1 MKPMVVK
8 QKKSIEGVQTKNL
21 KVLPDERGRLME
33 VLRSDDAIFSKF
45 GQLYVTTAYPG
56 VVKAWHY
63 HKKQV
68 DHFVVVHGMMKIVL
82 YDDRPG
88 SPTKGVVNEFF
99 MGDHKQILLRVPAR
113 VLHGFKCIGERE
125 AIVINIP
132 TEVYHYDKPDE
143 FRLPAHTKKI
153 PYDWA
158 RQDG

>member
-1 MKPMVVK
+1 MKPMVLK
-8 QKKSIEGVQTKNL
+8 EKKIIEGVKTKNL

-33 VLRSDDAIFSKF
+33 VLRSDEEMFSKF

-63 HKKQV
+63 HKTQV

-82 YDDRPG
+82 YDDRAG

-113 VLHGFKCIGERE
+113 VLHGFKCISECE

-132 TEVYHYDKPDE
+132 TEVYHYAKPDE
-143 FRLPAHTKKI
+143 YRMPAHTKKI
-153 PYDWA
+153 PYDWS